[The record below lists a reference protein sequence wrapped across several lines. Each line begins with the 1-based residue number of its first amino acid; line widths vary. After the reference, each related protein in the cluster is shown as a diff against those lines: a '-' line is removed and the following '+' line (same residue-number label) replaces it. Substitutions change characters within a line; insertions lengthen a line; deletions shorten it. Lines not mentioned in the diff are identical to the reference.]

1 MTMLVLV
8 AWTRQQ
14 PMKKI
19 EEMRKMIL
27 NNRRI
32 TIRAVSDD
40 IGISFGSCQEIS
52 MDALGMKRAA
62 RRLPKLLNF
71 KQKQR
76 RMDIAQEMLTMFNDD
91 PVLLKKVLTGEGSRL
106 YGYDIETKTQSSQW
120 KRSQKPRP
128 KKPRQVR

>member
-120 KRSQKPRP
+120 KRSQEPRP